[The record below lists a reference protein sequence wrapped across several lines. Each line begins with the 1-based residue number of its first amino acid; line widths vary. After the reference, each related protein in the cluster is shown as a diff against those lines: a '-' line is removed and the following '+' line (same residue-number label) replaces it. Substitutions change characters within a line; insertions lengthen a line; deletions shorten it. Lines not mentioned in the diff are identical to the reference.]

1 MVSDKTGQS
10 SSENYLEAVE
20 DLMDRSLRDNI
31 MEEVSVT
38 RSSLG

>member
-20 DLMDRSLRDNI
+20 DLMDRSLREHNGRGL
-31 MEEVSVT
+31 SN
-38 RSSLG
+38 S